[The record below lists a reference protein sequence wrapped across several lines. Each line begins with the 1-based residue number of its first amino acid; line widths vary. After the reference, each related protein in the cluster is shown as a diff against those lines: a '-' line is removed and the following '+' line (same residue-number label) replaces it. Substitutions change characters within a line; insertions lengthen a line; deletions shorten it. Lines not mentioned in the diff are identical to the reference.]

1 MLRIAPSSYVPVRG
15 PRVLTRGLLDARPM
29 LLTAL
34 VLCFAAS
41 GCRHS
46 ESHAREA
53 QNGSPGAPA
62 PTSRPAGMDMFD
74 LRAHPNA
81 TLLHPLDLN
90 TLTESERK
98 FGIAPK
104 RGPRVEYQPDIILME
119 QGDKAIR
126 SIASD
131 GMTWTFDANAPH
143 VSEFQTG
150 KIVFATGRAG
160 ESST

>member
-1 MLRIAPSSYVPVRG
+1 
-15 PRVLTRGLLDARPM
+15 M

-46 ESHAREA
+46 ESHQREA
-53 QNGSPGAPA
+53 QKESPGAPSSSA
-62 PTSRPAGMDMFD
+62 SLPPGMDMFD

-81 TLLHPLDLN
+81 TILHPLDLN

-104 RGPRVEYQPDIILME
+104 RGPKVEYQPDIILME
-119 QGDKAIR
+119 QGDKLHSREPSGARFGETSSAGRQQRFWTSRRGSTCPASTSRRNMR
-126 SIASD
+126 SPLHA
-131 GMTWTFDANAPH
+131 
-143 VSEFQTG
+143 
-150 KIVFATGRAG
+150 
-160 ESST
+160 